1 MYNMEDHSASLSQVQ
16 ISIPAPGSSSKP
28 KCRKRSF
35 TKISS
40 SELDLIQRPH
50 SARCKSTTL
59 DPMRSYSLV
68 APCNGVRTPP
78 SRRLYEIWPGR
89 NRFWCFGRC
98 VSGPTADCKYV
109 LITWGII
116 LGFSLLY
123 FVMIVPTLTSSLLL
137 YIPVFSGVLF
147 VLTVVFFLL
156 TSLSDP
162 GIIPRKELFELF
174 GPVPVQY
181 TARVVEQYFSC
192 ERPTLEQL
200 NEFHKVSKLCPTCR
214 IQRPPRASHCPSCD
228 NCIEVFDHHCPFVG
242 NCVGKRNY
250 RFFVIFLICLVLY
263 GLSMIIG
270 FVFTILARD
279 ESYKVIRN
287 TKVLIIVIVILGA
300 ALVIPLALAIALL
313 IYHLYLLCK

>member
-1 MYNMEDHSASLSQVQ
+1 MEDRSASLSQVQ
-16 ISIPAPGSSSKP
+16 ISISGPGSSSKP
-28 KCRKRSF
+28 KRRKRSF

-40 SELDLIQRPH
+40 NELDLKQRPH
-50 SARCKSTTL
+50 SARCKSITL
-59 DPMRSYSLV
+59 DTTQAFSLV
-68 APCNGVRTPP
+68 AVSNEAKAPPC
-78 SRRLYEIWPGR
+78 RRVYEVWPGR
-89 NRFWCFGRC
+89 NRFCCFGRC
-98 VSGPTADCKYV
+98 ISGPTGDCKYV
-109 LITWGII
+109 LITWGTI

-123 FVMIVPTLTSSLLL
+123 FVMVVPTLTSSLLV

-174 GPVPVQY
+174 GPVPLQY
-181 TARVVEQYFSC
+181 TSRVVEEYFKH

-270 FVFTILARD
+270 FVFAILARD

-287 TKVLIIVIVILGA
+287 TKVLIIVIAILGA
-300 ALVIPLALAIALL
+300 ALVVPLALAIALL